1 MSKQYFIQ
9 GANPGEKLKV
19 SDIETLLLK
28 EDRVVL
34 YIAYHVNEL
43 FLRVVKPNQSIKFE
57 KVSREVMDAVPQRL
71 KAENIDHMFESL
83 ANIMQ
88 HMHSTNLDEVV
99 PMKTDRFL
107 SLRRAKSV
115 LNHNHGKILHALSRW
130 KKRMMMMMMMMR
142 LDSSSKR
149 ALRLRYDNIIGPF
162 DNLLEGS
169 KIIVFPEGELHR
181 VPFQAMMDENG
192 NYLSERS
199 VCNQAGSI
207 LDYPQVNPRQPNG
220 LSLWEG
226 CSDCGRYRCWSS
238 FVERKKKYINR
249 KIYI

>member
-9 GANPGEKLKV
+9 GAYPGKELKV

-34 YIAYHVNEL
+34 YIAYHVNGP

-88 HMHSTNLDEVV
+88 HMRSTNLDEVV

-115 LNHNHGKILHALSRW
+115 LNHNHGRILHALSRW
-130 KKRMMMMMMMMR
+130 KKRMMMMMM
-142 LDSSSKR
+142 
-149 ALRLRYDNIIGPF
+149 RLR
-162 DNLLEGS
+162 S
-169 KIIVFPEGELHR
+169 IVHAREP
-181 VPFQAMMDENG
+181 
-192 NYLSERS
+192 
-199 VCNQAGSI
+199 
-207 LDYPQVNPRQPNG
+207 
-220 LSLWEG
+220 
-226 CSDCGRYRCWSS
+226 
-238 FVERKKKYINR
+238 
-249 KIYI
+249 

>member
-71 KAENIDHMFESL
+71 KAENIDHLFESL
-83 ANIMQ
+83 ATIMQ
-88 HMHSTNLDEVV
+88 HMQSTNLEEVV

-107 SLRRAKSV
+107 SLSRAKSV
-115 LNHNHGKILHALSRW
+115 LNHNHGKILHTLSRW
-130 KKRMMMMMMMMR
+130 KKRMMIMMR
-142 LDSSSKR
+142 F
-149 ALRLRYDNIIGPF
+149 RLKVHARQPCGRGTTIYIIEPV
-162 DNLLEGS
+162 DNLPEGS
-169 KIIVFPEGELHR
+169 KIIVFHEGELHR
-181 VPFQAMMDENG
+181 VPFQAMEDENG
-192 NYLSERS
+192 NYLLETL
-199 VCNQAGSI
+199 V
-207 LDYPQVNPRQPNG
+207 
-220 LSLWEG
+220 
-226 CSDCGRYRCWSS
+226 
-238 FVERKKKYINR
+238 
-249 KIYI
+249 

>member
-1 MSKQYFIQ
+1 
-9 GANPGEKLKV
+9 
-19 SDIETLLLK
+19 
-28 EDRVVL
+28 
-34 YIAYHVNEL
+34 
-43 FLRVVKPNQSIKFE
+43 
-57 KVSREVMDAVPQRL
+57 MDAVPQRL

-115 LNHNHGKILHALSRW
+115 LNHNHGKILQALSRW
-130 KKRMMMMMMMMR
+130 KKRMMMMMMR

-207 LDYPQVNPRQPNG
+207 LDYPQNKSTTAQWIITV
-220 LSLWEG
+220 
-226 CSDCGRYRCWSS
+226 
-238 FVERKKKYINR
+238 
-249 KIYI
+249 

>member
-1 MSKQYFIQ
+1 MSKQCFIQ

-28 EDRVVL
+28 QDRVVL
-34 YIAYHVNEL
+34 YIVYHVNEL

-57 KVSREVMDAVPQRL
+57 KVSREVMDAVHQRL

-130 KKRMMMMMMMMR
+130 KKRMMMMMI
-142 LDSSSKR
+142 
-149 ALRLRYDNIIGPF
+149 RLR
-162 DNLLEGS
+162 S
-169 KIIVFPEGELHR
+169 IVHAREP
-181 VPFQAMMDENG
+181 
-192 NYLSERS
+192 
-199 VCNQAGSI
+199 
-207 LDYPQVNPRQPNG
+207 
-220 LSLWEG
+220 
-226 CSDCGRYRCWSS
+226 
-238 FVERKKKYINR
+238 
-249 KIYI
+249 